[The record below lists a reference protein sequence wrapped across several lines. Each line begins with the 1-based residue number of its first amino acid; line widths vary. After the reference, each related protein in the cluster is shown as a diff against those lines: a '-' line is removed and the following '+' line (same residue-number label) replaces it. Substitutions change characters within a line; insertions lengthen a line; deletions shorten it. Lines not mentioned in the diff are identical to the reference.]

1 MKERLSGFSQG
12 NTRQEEDYSSRHTLS
27 LLCVMDSAKRERR
40 EQVLR
45 YYAREE
51 EREKEERLLYGLLH
65 QDRQPVVG
73 FVEAAR
79 LKEAAITN
87 DKEESEKWCKN
98 ILYEAHCLVY

>member
-1 MKERLSGFSQG
+1 MSGFSQG
-12 NTRQEEDYSSRHTLS
+12 NTARGRLRFIALDTHS

-98 ILYEAHCLVY
+98 ILYEAHCLFY